1 MNKEQSEKIE
11 EILNQKEM
19 SMIIAGIGYDEIQRK
34 LFIERSELEVMCEDP
49 KLSIKLYEG
58 NEK

>member
-19 SMIIAGIGYDEIQRK
+19 SMIITGIGYDEIQRK
-34 LFIERSELEVMCEDP
+34 LFIERSELEAMCEDP

>member
-19 SMIIAGIGYDEIQRK
+19 SMVVAGMGYDEIQRK
-34 LFIERSELEVMCEDP
+34 LFIERSKLEAMCEDS